1 MEEATFPRLLI
12 SSSRII
18 LGGEKFW
25 DVGSPRGFSGKSK
38 MVITMTMATA
48 MATGKAINNAGG
60 PGLTIF
66 VSFVFFAVQRE
77 WKSWSA
83 AGCAV
88 AAG

>member
-38 MVITMTMATA
+38 A
-48 MATGKAINNAGG
+48 MAIIEGMVAI
-60 PGLTIF
+60 
-66 VSFVFFAVQRE
+66 R
-77 WKSWSA
+77 
-83 AGCAV
+83 
-88 AAG
+88 